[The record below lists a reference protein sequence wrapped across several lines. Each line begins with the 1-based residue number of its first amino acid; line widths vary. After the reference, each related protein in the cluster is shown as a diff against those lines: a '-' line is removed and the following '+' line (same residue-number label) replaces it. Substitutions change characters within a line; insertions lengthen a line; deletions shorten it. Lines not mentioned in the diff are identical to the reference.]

1 MDSDNGNSYFP
12 FDGSDSAAV
21 NRFPSETKRAN
32 GNAAGTAL
40 SPRTLKK
47 AEEIKASGRES
58 LIDAMERTRRVDP
71 VRKNPK
77 GLSPLDRQLQAFERI
92 VTRLLPQF
100 QGISSRVLKG
110 EKCNA
115 LVVGTL
121 AKRLTEL
128 GKLGVR
134 LRTRVPQRKRS
145 QWRAAPKPA

>member
-1 MDSDNGNSYFP
+1 MDSDNGNSYDP
-12 FDGSDSAAV
+12 IDVSDCAAV
-21 NRFPSETKRAN
+21 DRFPSETKRAN
-32 GNAAGTAL
+32 GNAAGTGL

-58 LIDAMERTRRVDP
+58 LINEMERTRRVDP
-71 VRKNPK
+71 VPKNPK
-77 GLSPLDRQLQAFERI
+77 GLSPLDSQIRELERI
-92 VTRLLPQF
+92 VTRLLPQV
-100 QGISSRVLKG
+100 QRITGRVLKG

-115 LVVGTL
+115 LAVAAL

-134 LRTRVPQRKRS
+134 LRTRVPQRRRS

>member
-32 GNAAGTAL
+32 GNAAGTGL

-47 AEEIKASGRES
+47 VEEIKAAGRES

-77 GLSPLDRQLQAFERI
+77 GLSPLDSQIRELERT
-92 VTRLLPQF
+92 VTRLLPQV
-100 QGISSRVLKG
+100 QRITGRVLKG

-115 LVVGTL
+115 LAVAAL
-121 AKRLTEL
+121 AKRLTGL

-134 LRTRVPQRKRS
+134 LRTRVPQRRRS
-145 QWRAAPKPA
+145 QLSAAPKPA

>member
-32 GNAAGTAL
+32 GNAAGTGL

-47 AEEIKASGRES
+47 VEEVKAAGRES

-77 GLSPLDRQLQAFERI
+77 GLSPLDSQIRELERI
-92 VTRLLPQF
+92 VTRLLPQV
-100 QGISSRVLKG
+100 QRITGRVLKG

-115 LVVGTL
+115 LAVAAL
-121 AKRLTEL
+121 AKRLTGL

-134 LRTRVPQRKRS
+134 LRTRVPQRRRS
-145 QWRAAPKPA
+145 QLSAAPKPA